1 MLYSE
6 LAAVYEQLEATSKRL
21 EKRDIFARLLKKA
34 SESDLDHLLYL
45 IQGRVFP
52 RWDERKTGMSSQL
65 LLKAIALST
74 GNSTEQITK
83 IWRKVGDLGKVT
95 EQLTKGK
102 KQRTIF
108 ETKKLDVKK
117 VFDNIRAMSELTGA
131 GTVNKK
137 VNLAAELL
145 TSASPLE
152 ARYIVRTVLEELRIG
167 VAEGVIRESIAVA
180 YDVDVD
186 DVEKAF
192 SKIVD
197 YAEVAKKAKKK
208 ELSKIGMGIG
218 RPVEVML
225 AIKAETIEEAFEVL
239 GKPAV
244 FEYKLDGFRVQA
256 HKVDGK
262 ISLFT
267 RRMED
272 VTKQFPD
279 VVSLIEKNVKGD
291 SFIVDNEIVG
301 YNQKTKRYLPF
312 QKISQRIK
320 RKHDIEKMAK
330 DFPVEINV
338 FDVLYHDGKSI
349 EGKPLTERRDLLEKI
364 IKPIKW
370 KIVLTKK
377 IITSSEEEATKFYK
391 ESLKAGNEGV
401 MIKKIDGPY
410 IPGRHVGGWIKFKP
424 VMETLD
430 LVIVGAEWGEGK
442 RATWLSSFDLAC
454 QDKGKFLELGK
465 VGTGIKEKGEGVT
478 FKQLTKELKPNVIQ
492 TKGKHVLVKPNLVV
506 EVAYEEIQKSPTY
519 NSGLALRFPRIL
531 RIRYDRTPSGCDNI
545 ERVKNLFEKQRK
557 I

>member
-1 MLYSE
+1 
-6 LAAVYEQLEATSKRL
+6 
-21 EKRDIFARLLKKA
+21 
-34 SESDLDHLLYL
+34 
-45 IQGRVFP
+45 
-52 RWDERKTGMSSQL
+52 
-65 LLKAIALST
+65 
-74 GNSTEQITK
+74 
-83 IWRKVGDLGKVT
+83 
-95 EQLTKGK
+95 
-102 KQRTIF
+102 
-108 ETKKLDVKK
+108 
-117 VFDNIRAMSELTGA
+117 
-131 GTVNKK
+131 
-137 VNLAAELL
+137 
-145 TSASPLE
+145 
-152 ARYIVRTVLEELRIG
+152 
-167 VAEGVIRESIAVA
+167 
-180 YDVDVD
+180 
-186 DVEKAF
+186 
-192 SKIVD
+192 
-197 YAEVAKKAKKK
+197 
-208 ELSKIGMGIG
+208 
-218 RPVEVML
+218 
-225 AIKAETIEEAFEVL
+225 
-239 GKPAV
+239 
-244 FEYKLDGFRVQA
+244 
-256 HKVDGK
+256 
-262 ISLFT
+262 
-267 RRMED
+267 
-272 VTKQFPD
+272 
-279 VVSLIEKNVKGD
+279 
-291 SFIVDNEIVG
+291 
-301 YNQKTKRYLPF
+301 LPF

>member
-1 MLYSE
+1 
-6 LAAVYEQLEATSKRL
+6 
-21 EKRDIFARLLKKA
+21 
-34 SESDLDHLLYL
+34 
-45 IQGRVFP
+45 
-52 RWDERKTGMSSQL
+52 
-65 LLKAIALST
+65 
-74 GNSTEQITK
+74 
-83 IWRKVGDLGKVT
+83 
-95 EQLTKGK
+95 
-102 KQRTIF
+102 
-108 ETKKLDVKK
+108 
-117 VFDNIRAMSELTGA
+117 
-131 GTVNKK
+131 
-137 VNLAAELL
+137 
-145 TSASPLE
+145 
-152 ARYIVRTVLEELRIG
+152 
-167 VAEGVIRESIAVA
+167 
-180 YDVDVD
+180 
-186 DVEKAF
+186 
-192 SKIVD
+192 
-197 YAEVAKKAKKK
+197 
-208 ELSKIGMGIG
+208 
-218 RPVEVML
+218 
-225 AIKAETIEEAFEVL
+225 
-239 GKPAV
+239 
-244 FEYKLDGFRVQA
+244 
-256 HKVDGK
+256 
-262 ISLFT
+262 
-267 RRMED
+267 
-272 VTKQFPD
+272 
-279 VVSLIEKNVKGD
+279 LIEKNVKGD

>member
-279 VVSLIEKNVKGD
+279 VVSLIEKNVKGE
-291 SFIVDNEIVG
+291 SFILDNEIVG
-301 YNQKTKRYLPF
+301 YNQETKRYLPF